1 MAKAAILNIDI
12 LATADKALDAFDK
25 VKGKSTDSFTAMKVG
40 ANIAAGAVIAG
51 LADATNAA
59 AAHETAVARVTTAY
73 NNASVPT
80 KNLTKDLDEV
90 EAASRRNGASTEDS
104 IAAYGRLVTATG
116 STADAHK
123 DLALAQDLAV
133 AKGIS
138 VGDATDAVIKTTE
151 GSTKALKALGIE
163 TSTTGN
169 KQLDAKSNMESLTL
183 AVQGQADAFGNTAT
197 GQMARFHESLD
208 QTKEKVGEALLP
220 ALKSV
225 IDMLQPLFNW
235 LSNNTGILQVL
246 APILAVVA
254 GVIVTVTAATK
265 AWAVIQG
272 VLNAVMDANPI
283 GLIILA
289 IAGLIAGVILA
300 YQHFAIFR
308 NAINDV
314 WNFLQNLGAWIAAH
328 WKLIVDML
336 LGPVG
341 ILLTNLNTVKG
352 VIGDIIGALESIG
365 HAVSDALGW
374 LGKIPKGVGGVLS
387 SLNPFSAAAPGPAA
401 TTMVF
406 QITATPGADLP
417 ETVYQALRDYQRRHV
432 RPELRPL
439 FG

>member
-1 MAKAAILNIDI
+1 
-12 LATADKALDAFDK
+12 
-25 VKGKSTDSFTAMKVG
+25 
-40 ANIAAGAVIAG
+40 
-51 LADATNAA
+51 
-59 AAHETAVARVTTAY
+59 
-73 NNASVPT
+73 
-80 KNLTKDLDEV
+80 
-90 EAASRRNGASTEDS
+90 
-104 IAAYGRLVTATG
+104 
-116 STADAHK
+116 
-123 DLALAQDLAV
+123 
-133 AKGIS
+133 
-138 VGDATDAVIKTTE
+138 
-151 GSTKALKALGIE
+151 
-163 TSTTGN
+163 
-169 KQLDAKSNMESLTL
+169 
-183 AVQGQADAFGNTAT
+183 
-197 GQMARFHESLD
+197 
-208 QTKEKVGEALLP
+208 
-220 ALKSV
+220 
-225 IDMLQPLFNW
+225 
-235 LSNNTGILQVL
+235 
-246 APILAVVA
+246 
-254 GVIVTVTAATK
+254 
-265 AWAVIQG
+265 
-272 VLNAVMDANPI
+272 
-283 GLIILA
+283 LIILA